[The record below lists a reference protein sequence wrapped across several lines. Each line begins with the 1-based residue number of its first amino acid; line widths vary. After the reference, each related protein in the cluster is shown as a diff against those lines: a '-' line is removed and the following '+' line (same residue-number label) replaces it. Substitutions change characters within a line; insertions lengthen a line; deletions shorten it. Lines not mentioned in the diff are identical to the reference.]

1 MTQWVFIAMLIASD
15 GSRAYHAGDPYSTS
29 TQCFEVAEAAT
40 RHLMEARRGWAYC
53 VPDWM
58 VDSLLRQLQ
67 PE

>member
-40 RHLMEARRGWAYC
+40 I
-53 VPDWM
+53 
-58 VDSLLRQLQ
+58 
-67 PE
+67 